1 MRFMFIVTSAHSGPP
16 TPELMEAMHKLADRE
31 IKAGRMLDSGGLM
44 PLATGAQVRIADG
57 QLSVVDGPFVEAK
70 EVIGGYAIFEL
81 PGKEEAVASAKE
93 FMQLHKDFMPG
104 WEGTCELRA
113 LRRPLRRGFRP
124 ARSAAMTVAD
134 AHRAILA
141 VWRIEQPRLITS
153 LARMLRDVPL
163 AEDLTQEALL
173 AALEQWPATG
183 VPEKPGAWLMATAKR
198 RALDHLR
205 RGRMLERKHEM
216 VARDMEE
223 EQQAMPDLDSALDD
237 DIGDEMLRLI
247 FTACHPRLSR
257 EARAALAL
265 RMICGLTTEE
275 IARAF
280 LLPDATIAQR
290 IVRAKRTL
298 SESGLAYETPRGE
311 ELSERLSSVLEVV
324 YLIFNE
330 GYTAARGEDWLRPQL
345 CNEALR
351 MGRVL
356 TSIAP
361 HEPEAHG
368 LLALME
374 LNASRTAARTDA
386 AGEPILML
394 DQNRALWDQFQ
405 IRRGMQALGRAR
417 ELGGAGGFYALQA
430 AIIACHAEARTAD
443 DTDWSRIAGLYAEL
457 AAVVRSPII
466 ELNRAVAVGMAEG
479 PEAGLSI
486 VDRLVREPALKA
498 LSPAAER
505 SRRPAPQARPLR
517 RGARRVRSGRGAGG
531 QQARTGPAEAARRRG
546 GRRSDVINRHVK
558 RMSSVLR

>member
-1 MRFMFIVTSAHSGPP
+1 MTA
-16 TPELMEAMHKLADRE
+16 AD
-31 IKAGRMLDSGGLM
+31 
-44 PLATGAQVRIADG
+44 
-57 QLSVVDGPFVEAK
+57 
-70 EVIGGYAIFEL
+70 
-81 PGKEEAVASAKE
+81 
-93 FMQLHKDFMPG
+93 LHR
-104 WEGTCELRA
+104 T
-113 LRRPLRRGFRP
+113 
-124 ARSAAMTVAD
+124 
-134 AHRAILA
+134 ILA

-153 LARMLRDVPL
+153 LSRMLRDVPL

-173 AALEQWPATG
+173 AALEHWPTTG
-183 VPEKPGAWLMATAKR
+183 IPEKPGAWLMATAKR

-205 RGRMLERKHEM
+205 RGRMLARKHEM
-216 VARDMEE
+216 VAWDMAQ
-223 EQQAMPDLDSALDD
+223 EQRAMPDWDSALDD
-237 DIGDEMLRLI
+237 DIGDELLRLI

-280 LLPDATIAQR
+280 LLQEATIAQR
-290 IVRAKRTL
+290 IARAKRTL

-330 GYTAARGEDWLRPQL
+330 GYTAARGEHWLRPQL
-345 CNEALR
+345 CHEALR

-386 AGEPILML
+386 TGEPILML
-394 DQNRALWDQFQ
+394 DQNRALWDQLQ

-417 ELGGAGGFYALQA
+417 ELGGAGGYYVLQA
-430 AIIACHAEARTAD
+430 AIIACHAQASTANE
-443 DTDWSRIAGLYAEL
+443 TDWSRISGLYAEL
-457 AAVVRSPII
+457 AKLVRSPII

-479 PEAGLSI
+479 PQAALAI
-486 VDRLVREPALKA
+486 VDSLVHEPALKNYHLLGSVRGDLLRKLGRFEEA
-498 LSPAAER
+498 RAAFEASAQLAGNKREQELLRRRAAE
-505 SRRPAPQARPLR
+505 PP
-517 RGARRVRSGRGAGG
+517 
-531 QQARTGPAEAARRRG
+531 T
-546 GRRSDVINRHVK
+546 
-558 RMSSVLR
+558 

>member
-1 MRFMFIVTSAHSGPP
+1 
-16 TPELMEAMHKLADRE
+16 
-31 IKAGRMLDSGGLM
+31 
-44 PLATGAQVRIADG
+44 
-57 QLSVVDGPFVEAK
+57 
-70 EVIGGYAIFEL
+70 
-81 PGKEEAVASAKE
+81 
-93 FMQLHKDFMPG
+93 
-104 WEGTCELRA
+104 
-113 LRRPLRRGFRP
+113 
-124 ARSAAMTVAD
+124 MTVAD
-134 AHRAILA
+134 THRAILA

-163 AEDLTQEALL
+163 AEELTQEALL

-183 VPEKPGAWLMATAKR
+183 VPEKPGAWLMTTARR
-198 RALDHLR
+198 RAVDHLR
-205 RGRMLERKHEM
+205 RGPMLERKHEM
-216 VARDMEE
+216 LALDMEE
-223 EQQAMPDLDSALDD
+223 QQQAMPDWDATLDD

-247 FTACHPRLSR
+247 FTACHPLLSR

-265 RMICGLTTEE
+265 RMICGLTTGE

-298 SESGLAYETPRGE
+298 SDSGLAYETPHGE
-311 ELSERLSSVLEVV
+311 ALSGRLSSVLEVV

-330 GYTAARGEDWLRPQL
+330 GYAAARGQDWLRPQL
-345 CNEALR
+345 CDEALR
-351 MGRVL
+351 LGRVL

-430 AIIACHAEARTAD
+430 AIVACHAAAKTAG
-443 DTDWSRIAGLYAEL
+443 DTDWPHIAGLYAEL
-457 AAVVRSPII
+457 AALVRSPII

-479 PEAGLSI
+479 PQAGLSI
-486 VDRLVREPALKA
+486 LDRLLQEPALKA
-498 LSPAAER
+498 YHLLPSVRGDLLHKLGRHEEARAAFEAAAALAGN
-505 SRRPAPQARPLR
+505 RREQDLLR
-517 RGARRVRSGRGAGG
+517 RRA
-531 QQARTGPAEAARRRG
+531 AEAADAAT
-546 GRRSDVINRHVK
+546 ST
-558 RMSSVLR
+558 